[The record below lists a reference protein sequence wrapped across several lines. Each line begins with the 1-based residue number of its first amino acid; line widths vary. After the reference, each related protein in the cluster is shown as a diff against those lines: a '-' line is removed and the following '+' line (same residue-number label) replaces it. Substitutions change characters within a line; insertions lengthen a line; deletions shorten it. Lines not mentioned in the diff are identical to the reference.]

1 MFSDKSMLVVL
12 GTSLL
17 CVAAVSAQ
25 QAPPG
30 DTSNPRSIHLNV
42 VVTTASGQPVT
53 DLQQKDFTIL
63 DNNSARTITSF
74 KAVAM
79 NPKPQETTPLLKF
92 ASERSGAVAYDQ
104 RELFQYEI
112 TYDTPSAERPDEYHR
127 VEVKVDQPHLTIK
140 TRKGYYAQ
148 P

>member
-17 CVAAVSAQ
+17 CVAVVSAQ

-30 DTSNPRSIHLNV
+30 DTSNPQSIHLNV

-79 NPKPQETTPLLKF
+79 NAKPQETTPLLKF
-92 ASERSGAVAYDQ
+92 ASSGAVAYDQ

-112 TYDTPSAERPDEYHR
+112 TYDAPTAERPDEYHR
-127 VEVKVDQPHLTIK
+127 VEVKVDQPHLKIK
-140 TRKGYYAQ
+140 TRKGYYAL